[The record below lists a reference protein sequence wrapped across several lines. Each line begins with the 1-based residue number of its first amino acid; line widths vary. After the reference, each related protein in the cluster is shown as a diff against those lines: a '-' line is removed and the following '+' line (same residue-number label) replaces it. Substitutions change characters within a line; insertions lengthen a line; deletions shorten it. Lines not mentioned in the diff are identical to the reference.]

1 MWRLKMTE
9 ARKRFKSRAKA
20 IGLSFRVFNQ
30 TTSFSRPIVLRRLT
44 RGDKQLILEQLRDPK
59 QDFPDLDPFLSE
71 IVRDTD
77 FVDNCLSECMKTNQ
91 VTISWRSGGGAS
103 GRATAFCPSETGVN
117 PGTDL
122 SFFRNAFNLFSRGHQ
137 AISKRMGH
145 KMVLTLPSSFLFP
158 IL

>member
-1 MWRLKMTE
+1 MTE

-44 RGDKQLILEQLRDPK
+44 RADKQLILEQLRDPK

-71 IVRDTD
+71 IVRDMD

-91 VTISWRSGGGAS
+91 VTISLWGA
-103 GRATAFCPSETGVN
+103 
-117 PGTDL
+117 
-122 SFFRNAFNLFSRGHQ
+122 Q
-137 AISKRMGH
+137 
-145 KMVLTLPSSFLFP
+145 
-158 IL
+158 